1 MQAAGIIIALV
12 VLYFLS
18 CIRILFEYE
27 RGVVFRLGRALE
39 GPKGP
44 GIILVFWPID
54 RMVKVSLRTTVQ
66 DVPSQDIITKDNVS
80 VKVNAVVYFRVVD
93 PMSAVL
99 QVQNYFFATT
109 QLSQTTLRSVIGQAE
124 LDELLSERD
133 KLNRKLQQ
141 IIDQQTDPWGVKV
154 SLVEVKYVD
163 LPQHMKRSMARQAES
178 ERERRAKVIHAN
190 GEYQA
195 SSRLRDAAT
204 NIQNHPMAMQMRY
217 LQTLVELGTENNTT
231 VIFPLPME
239 MLNAFMNKGSTGN
252 DQAPSDTTSEP
263 PPTEPPPPPYST
275 GEEKG
280 DIEDE
285 DIPPDDFTDEEKTE

>member
-12 VLYFLS
+12 VLYFLT

-39 GPKGP
+39 NPKGP
-44 GIILVFWPID
+44 GIILIFWPID

-80 VKVNAVVYFRVVD
+80 VKVNAFVYFRVVT

-133 KLNRKLQQ
+133 KLNRQLQQ

-163 LPQHMKRSMARQAES
+163 LPEHMKRSMARQAES

-195 SSRLRDAAT
+195 ASRLRDAAT
-204 NIQNHPMAMQMRY
+204 TIQNHPMAMQMRY

-239 MLNAFMNKGSTGN
+239 MLNAFMNKGGTG
-252 DQAPSDTTSEP
+252 DTQTPSEP
-263 PPTEPPPPPYST
+263 PMEPPPPPYST
-275 GEEKG
+275 GKKQGETEN
-280 DIEDE
+280 E
-285 DIPPDDFTDEEKTE
+285 DIPPDDLTNEKGSE

>member
-275 GEEKG
+275 GKEKG